1 MRPIDKRD
9 SQTYAIIGAAMEIH
23 RTLGH
28 GFLESVYQEAAVV
41 EFPLKGIPSV
51 REVALPIKYK
61 DVTLPTH
68 YRADFVCFSE
78 VIVEFKA
85 ISQLTN
91 NDDAQVMN
99 YLKATGFKR
108 GLLINF
114 GALSLQYKRIVW
126 GYEDIKP
133 LQNTLTLNLQKEKSA

>member
-1 MRPIDKRD
+1 MRSIDKRD

-41 EFPLKGIPSV
+41 EFTLKGIPLV

-68 YRADFVCFSE
+68 
-78 VIVEFKA
+78 
-85 ISQLTN
+85 
-91 NDDAQVMN
+91 
-99 YLKATGFKR
+99 
-108 GLLINF
+108 
-114 GALSLQYKRIVW
+114 
-126 GYEDIKP
+126 
-133 LQNTLTLNLQKEKSA
+133 